1 MAYAVEMRGITKRFL
16 DVVANDHV
24 DFRLEKGEICALLG
38 ENGAGKTTLMKILY
52 GLYTPDEGEIYVNG
66 QQADINSPGD
76 AIRLGIGMVHQH
88 FALVPP
94 LSVAENIMLGLKSPR
109 GLVLDLESAKKKIE
123 DFSTRYG
130 LTVDPEAR
138 VWQLSIGQQQRVEI
152 IKVLYRGAQILIL
165 DEPTAVLTPQEVVE
179 LFKILRVLKSE
190 GKSVVFISH
199 KLDEVLNIGDR
210 VVILRGGKVVD
221 SKDIAEVN
229 RRDLARMMVGREVL
243 ELITRTDVAPGQP
256 VLRVEGLRAL
266 GDRGLTALHD
276 VSFEIHEG
284 EILGVAGVSGN
295 GQRELAEVI
304 SGVRQATQ
312 GTVWILG
319 ENLTNCS
326 PRKIIDH
333 GVARI
338 PENRLETGCIAEL
351 SVRDNLVLECFHSQP
366 MSTGL
371 FLNHQ
376 EIANY
381 VASLIDEYQIKTA
394 SQTATVRTLSG
405 GNLQK
410 VILARV
416 LSREPRLIIAAQPTR
431 GLDVGATEYIH
442 QKLLEERERGGA
454 ILLISEDLDE
464 ILNLSDRIMVMYEG
478 RIMDIVSAQEAK
490 VEEIGLMMAGVK
502 KETEGD
508 R

>member
-1 MAYAVEMRGITKRFL
+1 MEYAVEMRGITKHFL
-16 DVVANDHV
+16 DVVANDQV
-24 DFRLEKGEICALLG
+24 DFQLKKGEICALLG

-66 QQADINSPGD
+66 QQAAINSPGD

-94 LSVAENIMLGLKSPR
+94 LSVAENIVLGLKSPR
-109 GLVLDLESAKKKIE
+109 GLILDLERARKKIE

-130 LTVDPEAR
+130 LTVDPAAK
-138 VWQLSIGQQQRVEI
+138 VWQLSVGQQQRVEI
-152 IKVLYRGAQILIL
+152 VKVLYRGAQILIL

-179 LFKILRVLKSE
+179 LFKILRVLKGE

-210 VVILRGGKVVD
+210 VVILRGGKVVG

-243 ELITRTDVAPGQP
+243 ERITKTDVAPGQP
-256 VLRVEGLRAL
+256 VLRVEGLQAL
-266 GDRGLTALHD
+266 GDQGLNALHH
-276 VSFEIHEG
+276 VSFQVHEG

-312 GTVWILG
+312 GTVWIRG
-319 ENLTNCS
+319 QDMTNCP
-326 PRKIIDH
+326 PRKIVEH

-351 SVRDNLVLECFHSQP
+351 SVRDNLVLECFNVRP
-366 MSTGL
+366 MSSGL

-376 EIANY
+376 EIANC
-381 VASLIDEYQIKTA
+381 VEGLIDEYQIKTA
-394 SQTATVRTLSG
+394 GQTACVKTLSG

-416 LSREPRLIIAAQPTR
+416 LSRQPRLIIAAQPTR

-478 RIMDIVSAQEAK
+478 RIMGIVSAQEAQ
-490 VEEIGLMMAGVK
+490 VEEIGLMMAGVG
-502 KETEGD
+502 E
-508 R
+508 